1 MIPATLQDERM
12 GQVKIIEIEGVGERY
27 AGKLANAGVK
37 TVERLLVVA
46 GPVAGRQQLAQS
58 VGVDD
63 ARVLE
68 WVNRA
73 DLMRVRGVGSEFSDL
88 LEAAGVDSPVELAR
102 RNAENLHERM
112 LEVNAARKLTR
123 RTPALSQVQRWI
135 DHAKTLQRAV
145 FH

>member
-1 MIPATLQDERM
+1 MTRGRAGVT
-12 GQVKIIEIEGVGERY
+12 KIIDIEGIGERY
-27 AGKLANAGVK
+27 ADKLSNASVR

-46 GPVAGRQQLAQS
+46 GPAAGRQQLAQS
-58 VGVDD
+58 VGVDE

-73 DLMRVRGVGSEFSDL
+73 DLMRVRGVGSEFADL
-88 LEAAGVDSPVELAR
+88 LEAAGVDSPLELAR
-102 RNAENLHERM
+102 RNAENLHEKM

-135 DHAKTLQRAV
+135 DHARTLPRAV